1 MDEFDYRGWERREEE
16 ADWDDITSGTD
27 EQRASAL
34 LNRAQSIGLY
44 EPPQLERVLGYIGA
58 AAEINRRIRRPI
70 ELFQCLQML
79 AEGYTQLK
87 RWDDSL
93 AVLDEAIQVAANDL
107 QDDRMRANAIGWRSW
122 VCWSRHDYRAA
133 ALGYENASEF
143 SRVSRPEW
151 AARDMLFSAKS
162 WSFAGEYDHAIA
174 AALRGLE
181 LARESE
187 RLVDAVDA
195 HNMLA
200 LLYARKNDKELARKH
215 FNLANSQSEVAGSGA
230 LTVEINQ
237 RAKAWLAVAEFN
249 YPEADR
255 LFVEAI
261 EGSRR
266 QRDYEVTANSIYG
279 RAVCAYQQDDHER
292 AYELLKSII
301 DSAEQ
306 IRMNADYIEIGKLAE
321 TICEYSNQNWIEA
334 LDMWRRIR
342 DVMVVNDQFN
352 KDVEFAKMRVVVL
365 EAKVCEEPA
374 RKIEIL
380 NELRA
385 EMGDHFFTQFDAVNA
400 LGNALIAC
408 QKAEDAVRLADE
420 ALNKLKLIDDG
431 EGYECNWL
439 DVKARA
445 LEVLGDFAGAK
456 AAAEAA
462 FNGYFDQAENFL
474 AKQMRA
480 LVLRVSEQAA

>member
-34 LNRAQSIGLY
+34 LSRAQSIGLY
-44 EPPQLERVLGYIGA
+44 EPPQLERAIGYLGA
-58 AAEINRRIRRPI
+58 AAEINRRINRPI
-70 ELFQCLQML
+70 ALFQCLQMM

-93 AVLDEAIQVAANDL
+93 AALDEAIQVAGIDA
-107 QDDRMRANAIGWRSW
+107 QDDRMRATAIGWRAW
-122 VCWSRHDYRAA
+122 VCWSQHDYRAA
-133 ALGYENASEF
+133 AQGYENASEF
-143 SRVSRPEW
+143 SRICRPE
-151 AARDMLFSAKS
+151 AAPRDLLYAAKS
-162 WSFAGEYDHAIA
+162 WSVAGELGQAIA
-174 AALRGLE
+174 AAHKSLE
-181 LARESE
+181 LAREAE
-187 RLVDAVDA
+187 RLNDAVDG
-195 HNMLA
+195 HTILA
-200 LLYARKNDKELARKH
+200 FLYARKNEKELARKH
-215 FNLANSQSEVAGSGA
+215 FNLAKSQAEIADSGQIASEFH
-230 LTVEINQ
+230 Q
-237 RAKAWLAVAEFN
+237 RAKAWLALAEFN

-255 LFVEAI
+255 LFGEAI
-261 EGSRR
+261 EASRR
-266 QRDYEVTANSIYG
+266 QRDFQVTANSIYG

-306 IRMNADYIEIGKLAE
+306 IRMNADYLEIGKLAE
-321 TICEYSNQNWIEA
+321 TICEYSDQNWLEG
-334 LDMWRRIR
+334 LDIWRRIR
-342 DVMVVNDQFN
+342 DVMIANDQFN
-352 KDVEFAKMRVVVL
+352 QDVEFAKMRVVVL
-365 EAKVCEEPA
+365 EAKLCEEPA

-420 ALNKLKLIDDG
+420 ALSKLELLEDG

-462 FNGYFDQAENFL
+462 FNGYFDQGENFL